1 MISIIIPV
9 YNNFVYTK
17 RAIQSIREN
26 TKDYELIIV
35 DNNSEDVTESLRSEK
50 DINYIRLEKNY
61 GFAKACNIGAS
72 KAKGDFLLFLNND
85 VIVTKNWTKLLTKHY
100 RYFTNLGIV
109 GAIGNNI
116 SGMQNAFDG
125 NLNFDLNSLAL
136 DYFVKKKSELVQKEN
151 FNKIRIFPQIRG
163 FCMLMKKDVFLE
175 VKGFDENY
183 IIGNYE
189 DDDICLKVLHCGYIN
204 AIIEDCFIYHFGSKT
219 LELIEPNKL
228 KEINLHNEQYFINK
242 WGCNLQE
249 AYSKFAI

>member
-9 YNNFVYTK
+9 YNNYNYTK
-17 RAIQSIREN
+17 TCIESIR
-26 TKDYELIIV
+26 K
-35 DNNSEDVTESLRSEK
+35 NSEDYEIIVIDNCSEDQTEGLRQEK
-50 DINYIRLEKNY
+50 DVKYYRLDKNE

-72 KAKGDFLLFLNND
+72 YANGNFLLFLNND
-85 VIVTKNWTKLLTKHY
+85 TIVTKDWLKLLTKHY
-100 RYFTNLGIV
+100 KYFINLGIV
-109 GAIGNNI
+109 GAKGNNV
-116 SGMQNAFDG
+116 SGLQNEFTG
-125 NLNFDLNSLAL
+125 NFGDNVLIDIFIE
-136 DYFVKKKSELVQKEN
+136 KKAQIITKEN
-151 FNKIRIFPQIRG
+151 YNRIRIYPQIRG
-163 FCMLMKKDVFLE
+163 FCMLMKKDLFIE

-183 IIGNYE
+183 ILGGYE
-189 DDDICLKVLHCGYIN
+189 DDDICLKALHNGYIN